1 MTTPEQPAPAHNL
14 RTDLKPRGR
23 RFITIL
29 SLDGGGIRGLIAARI
44 VETLERRTG
53 LPACHLF
60 DVIAGTSTGGIIA
73 LGLTRPSADPATP
86 MYSAMELVDLYRKQG
101 PKIFHRSLG
110 HIVVT
115 ASGLAGPKYSSD
127 GIEAVLKDYFG
138 KTRIREAMTSVLVT
152 SYDTAEASPYFFK
165 SHRKA
170 STSTSGSLNDDDY
183 LMWQAARA
191 TSAAPTYFPPFRLKQ
206 IDISTADKCLL
217 DGGVFANNPAMC
229 AMADAYK
236 LFRDFDMPVLVVS
249 VGTGNDD
256 LKLVYNDVK
265 GRGLLRWAVPILK
278 IVFDGVSDSVD
289 YQTEEMADEYYR
301 FQEDS
306 VAEALDDASPEAIQR
321 LLAAADDLISRRDSD
336 LTTVA
341 RILTD
346 NLSPVA
352 PVAVPSS

>member
-1 MTTPEQPAPAHNL
+1 VTTPKPTHNL

-29 SLDGGGIRGLIAARI
+29 SLDGGGIRGLIPARI

-86 MYSAMELVDLYRKQG
+86 MYSAMELVDLYRKHG

-115 ASGLAGPKYSSD
+115 AGGLAGPKYSSD

-152 SYDTAEASPYFFK
+152 SYDTAEANPYFFK
-165 SHRKA
+165 SYRA
-170 STSTSGSLNDDDY
+170 STSASGSLRDGDY

-191 TSAAPTYFPPFRLKQ
+191 TSAAPTYFPPFRLKPL
-206 IDISTADKCLL
+206 DPSAADKSLL

-256 LKLVYNDVK
+256 LRLVYNDVK

-278 IVFDGVSDSVD
+278 VVFDGVSDSVD
-289 YQTEEMADEYYR
+289 YEAQEMADEYYR

-306 VAEALDDASPEAIQR
+306 VAEPLDGASPEAIQR

-352 PVAVPSS
+352 PVAVPGS

>member
-1 MTTPEQPAPAHNL
+1 VAIPEQPEPTHNL

-23 RFITIL
+23 KFITIL
-29 SLDGGGIRGLIAARI
+29 CLDGGGIRGLIPARV

-53 LPACHLF
+53 LPACHL
-60 DVIAGTSTGGIIA
+60 
-73 LGLTRPSADPATP
+73 LLTLD
-86 MYSAMELVDLYRKQG
+86 
-101 PKIFHRSLG
+101 
-110 HIVVT
+110 
-115 ASGLAGPKYSSD
+115 GLAGPKYSSD
-127 GIEAVLKDYFG
+127 GIEAVMKDYFRT
-138 KTRIREAMTSVLVT
+138 TRIREAMTSVLVT
-152 SYDTAEASPYFFK
+152 SYDTASASPYFFK
-165 SHRKA
+165 SYRSA
-170 STSTSGSLNDDDY
+170 SASSPDGDY
-183 LMWQAARA
+183 PMWQAARA
-191 TSAAPTYFPPFRLKQ
+191 TSAAPTYFPPFRLKPL
-206 IDISTADKCLL
+206 DPNGADKSLV

-256 LKLVYNDVK
+256 LKLAYNDVK

-278 IVFDGVSDSVD
+278 IVFDGVSDTVD
-289 YQTEEMADEYYR
+289 YEAEEMADEYYR

-306 VAEALDDASPEAIQR
+306 VAEPLDDASPEAIQR

-341 RILTD
+341 RTLTD

-352 PVAVPSS
+352 PVAVPST